1 MDSKSQSRVRAE
13 DRISALPDSVLCHIL
28 AFLETKSVVRTRVL
42 STRWKNIWATVPNL
56 VFYHL
61 PHSITANFVA
71 FVNRILF
78 FRDSSSAI
86 QKFHLHF
93 TSCHAEDFIHIDS
106 WIRTAIRCHVVEMY
120 LYVNSYDRELFE
132 LPESLFTCKTLKVL
146 TLTSNFIT
154 NFPTSGCF
162 PNLKFLHYTVEYL
175 APKDSYEF
183 SYFPVLEHLSI
194 EGHLGDGDAFNFS
207 ICLPELKTISVSLTF
222 TCDIPEGSNFSINA
236 PKLEKLDLMEG
247 ALSNF
252 ILENTKSLVKANIHV
267 YFHDDDEQ
275 DASANCAT
283 KFLAGISGVQYMSL
297 SSHFFQACSLPAFD
311 NLRKLKLILHH
322 CCDGWEL
329 LIKLLERSHNLERLV
344 LEHEGHRQPRNLTE
358 QEKKGIRIKLP
369 EDFKLVEFPAEVQW
383 SPPESVPRCLLSS
396 LKSICIMG
404 FKGKG
409 MYGHLDEVEVIKY
422 LLTNGRVLEKM
433 TIYTPGLFM
442 CTTED
447 FYKEFS
453 LFEWGSKTCEVEI
466 VKKIFYYG

>member
-106 WIRTAIRCHVVEMY
+106 WIRTAIMCHVVEMY
-120 LYVNSYDRELFE
+120 LYVDSYDCELFE

-146 TLTSNFIT
+146 TLKSNFIT
-154 NFPTSGCF
+154 NIPTSGCF
-162 PNLKFLHYTVEYL
+162 PNLKFLRYTVDYQ
-175 APKDSYEF
+175 APKDS
-183 SYFPVLEHLSI
+183 SI
-194 EGHLGDGDAFNFS
+194 S
-207 ICLPELKTISVSLTF
+207 LPELKTLNVSLTS
-222 TCDIPEGSNFSINA
+222 TCDFREASNFSINA

-247 ALSNF
+247 VLSNF
-252 ILENTKSLVKANIHV
+252 ILENTKSLVKANIHI

-283 KFLAGISGVQYMSL
+283 KFLAGISSVQYMSL
-297 SSHFFQACSLPAFD
+297 SSHFFQACSPPAFD

-329 LIKLLERSHNLERLV
+329 LIKLLERSHNLECLV

-383 SPPESVPRCLLSS
+383 SPPESVPKCLLSS

-409 MYGHLDEVEVIKY
+409 MYGHLDEMEVIKY

-453 LFEWGSKTCEVEI
+453 LFGWGSKTCEVEI
-466 VKKIFYYG
+466 VRKIFYYG